1 MTDLETAIREAMT
14 TRGVQ
19 ALNLFRNPDGGFQ
32 ANIGYRETGAG
43 KVFKNADPV
52 KAIAAALKPA
62 APKKAADPFED
73 LLG

>member
-1 MTDLETAIREAMT
+1 MTLEETIREAMT
-14 TRGVQ
+14 TGSVQ
-19 ALNLFRNPDGGFQ
+19 ALNLFRNTDGGFQ

-43 KVFKNADPV
+43 KIFKHADPV

-62 APKKAADPFED
+62 APKKAADQFED